1 MPGTLSPPVVHAD
14 PPEHQRT
21 DRPMKPRHH
30 LYLDDELT
38 NELEA
43 LASKPGAS
51 KSSIVAD
58 ALRSYFRHRAGNAE
72 AKALSQRLDRIAQK
86 QDSHARDIEV
96 VLEAIAQF
104 ANFYFAF
111 TGSVP
116 NPDEA
121 SVKRGK
127 TRFEYYTKHV
137 GKVLAV
143 GTSFG
148 LQVEE
153 VVETHQSDNATPVG
167 EDR

>member
-104 ANFYFAF
+104 VNIYFAL

-121 SVKRGK
+121 SQKRGRH
-127 TRFEYYTKHV
+127 RFEFYTKHV
-137 GKVLAV
+137 GKILA
-143 GTSFG
+143 GGSTFG
-148 LQVEE
+148 WQVEE
-153 VVETHQSDNATPVG
+153 IVEAHQGESVTSDG

>member
-104 ANFYFAF
+104 VNIYFAL

-121 SVKRGK
+121 SQKRGRH
-127 TRFEYYTKHV
+127 RFDFYIKHV
-137 GKVLAV
+137 GKILAA
-143 GTSFG
+143 GSTFG
-148 LQVEE
+148 WQVEE
-153 VVETHQSDNATPVG
+153 IVEAHQSDNATSDG

>member
-38 NELEA
+38 IELEA

-104 ANFYFAF
+104 AN
-111 TGSVP
+111 
-116 NPDEA
+116 PDEA
-121 SVKRGK
+121 SLKRGK
-127 TRFEYYTKHV
+127 NRFEYYTKHV

-148 LQVEE
+148 WQVEE
-153 VVETHQSDNATPVG
+153 IVEAHQSDNATSDG